1 MASSSRSIR
10 KQVIRTMIFSWPCD
24 LLARLGLWIRS
35 RQVEFIFSDA
45 EAKSTP
51 SIGCCRD
58 LCWNLLARSP
68 VG

>member
-1 MASSSRSIR
+1 MVSSKGIG
-10 KQVIRTMIFSWPCD
+10 KKMIRTVIFSWPCD

-51 SIGCCRD
+51 SIDQSR
-58 LCWNLLARSP
+58 
-68 VG
+68 